1 MKFRKG
7 CLVAVGAMLLATTG
21 FVSEGHARGP
31 EIGIGIGIGIPVPVM
46 PTIVVSGPPEL
57 VVVPGTNVYVAPDV
71 EGDILFYQGFWWRL
85 YDGRWYRSPYYDR
98 GWVYMDRGRVP
109 RSFYGYHPGFRHEY
123 RGYQRVH
130 YNDVH
135 RNWNNRHQEGH
146 PGGSR
151 HEQGYSGGNRHPQ
164 GPSDGGRHQQ
174 VQPGGGQHQ
183 QIQSGGSRPQGH
195 SGGGQ
200 PQGHS
205 GGGAKTHGQGD
216 GEDHRR

>member
-1 MKFRKG
+1 MEFKRS
-7 CLVAVGAMLLATTG
+7 CLVAAGAMLLATTG
-21 FVSEGHARGP
+21 FVSNGHARGP
-31 EIGIGIGIGIPVPVM
+31 EIGIGINIGIPVPVL

-57 VVVPGTNVYVAPDV
+57 VVVPGTNIYVAPDID
-71 EGDILFYQGFWWRL
+71 GDILFYEGFWWRL

-151 HEQGYSGGNRHPQ
+151 PQGFTGGSHQQGQPGGNRQQ
-164 GPSDGGRHQQ
+164 GQPVGSHQQGQPGGSHQQ
-174 VQPGGGQHQ
+174 VQPGGNHQ
-183 QIQSGGSRPQGH
+183 QVQSGGSHQRGQ
-195 SGGGQ
+195 SGDEHKRHEQ
-200 PQGHS
+200 Q
-205 GGGAKTHGQGD
+205 
-216 GEDHRR
+216 